1 MILDVERVRRA
12 RELRGHTRRSTASVA
27 GISES
32 AWCKMERGYII
43 SPHTAAAI
51 AQTLGVEISDLYPT
65 EKGRALEKA

>member
-1 MILDVERVRRA
+1 
-12 RELRGHTRRSTASVA
+12 
-27 GISES
+27 
-32 AWCKMERGYII
+32 MERGYII